1 MATTNGERLH
11 QLSDGHGQG
20 THDSDPQMDCYD
32 CWPWINGY
40 GARVLEALKTSDHP
54 KLDWEWW
61 HSGGGLHG
69 IAVQKGE
76 SFYFTGAADEP
87 NVGMDISEGEGM
99 VASADF
105 GSLEDQTEEQMAER
119 IWQAVWNGRGVD
131 AQAQE
136 STS

>member
-69 IAVQKGE
+69 IAV
-76 SFYFTGAADEP
+76 SFYDRDYFIGAADEP
-87 NVGMDISEGEGM
+87 NVGMDVTDEGRY

-105 GSLEDQTEEQMAER
+105 GSMEDQTEEQMAER
-119 IWQAVWNGRGVD
+119 IWQAVWNGKGVD